1 MSTRTYANSHF
12 SIFRVYLR
20 TTTCKYCIFIKN
32 LRLLTHKKLKHMV
45 LVLTLLVKYFLIH
58 LLIFTPTCKIF
69 VTMSRVLVLTPALK
83 SALLLVLTPT
93 CKSGLNME
101 LIRLLTQKK
110 SRVFYKY
117 LRIF

>member
-1 MSTRTYANSHF
+1 
-12 SIFRVYLR
+12 
-20 TTTCKYCIFIKN
+20 
-32 LRLLTHKKLKHMV
+32 MV
-45 LVLTLLVKYFLIH
+45 PLLTLLVKYYLIH

-110 SRVFYKY
+110 SWVFYKY
-117 LRIF
+117 LRIFFKMYLKIYLLATTRKNIQFTIRLLTHTCKNAFYKFQLLVLTL